1 MSYAGINPY
10 PFVPYN
16 FNDKQQCINNYIEY
30 MLNRTQSIFR
40 YEGLPKT
47 IPARNLEL
55 MLQTNGNVAIAE
67 VKGDLYAFTGGLGG
81 EPNVYYMPTI
91 YTIANPALN
100 YSANLKIDP
109 TSQDLDQQE
118 AIVIPN
124 DSLYKGL
131 LPMDRKYATLLT
143 EIDISIRLSTIN
155 TRATSLISAQDDR
168 TERSAEKYLEQLED
182 GDLAIVGETAFLDGV
197 KVQPY
202 SDTSTGTNILQLIEL
217 KNTTMAQWLNDLGLD
232 SNINNKREY
241 VSDAQTMDESDS
253 LLPLIDDMLRCR
265 LRAIKK
271 INEKWGLNIECELNS
286 AWEDNQQQV
295 MQANGEVPYPV
306 QDAQAAED
314 VIGEKAEEEEETA
327 QEVINEN
334 EQQPSETRSEEI
346 KEEVEEE
353 QEDNSSSSSSSSE
366 ENENENENDEEK
378 GKEEEDESKKEK

>member
-1 MSYAGINPY
+1 MSYEGIIPY
-10 PFVPYN
+10 PFIPYD
-16 FNDKQQCINNYIEY
+16 FNDKQQCIDNYIGY

-67 VKGDLYAFTGGLGG
+67 VNGDLYAFTGGLGG

-91 YTIANPALN
+91 YTVANPALK
-100 YSANLKIDP
+100 YSKNLKIDP
-109 TSQDLDQQE
+109 TSQDLDEQE

-124 DSLYKGL
+124 DSMYMGL
-131 LPMDRKYATLLT
+131 LPMNRKYATLLT

-202 SDTSTGTNILQLIEL
+202 SDTSTGANILQLIEL

-265 LRAIKK
+265 LRALKK
-271 INEKWGLNIECELNS
+271 INEKWGLDIQCELNS

-306 QDAQAAED
+306 QDTQSAEE
-314 VIGEKAEEEEETA
+314 VIGEKAEEEEETT
-327 QEVINEN
+327 QEVENEN
-334 EQQPSETRSEEI
+334 AVQPSETRSEEI

-353 QEDNSSSSSSSSE
+353 QQDNSSE
-366 ENENENENDEEK
+366 ETEEI
-378 GKEEEDESKKEK
+378 KEEEKEEEKKDEPKEKE